1 MVGEIIW
8 NHGSYIL
15 IIYNG
20 ESWIINDNHGCWI
33 EYWRGSTLR
42 CHQTWPGNRHQNEG
56 LDLGK
61 SNGGIPSFGDSAP
74 RKYPEM
80 AKSHESWTAYDH
92 QVAIEQVKWWSPA
105 ASLPDP
111 IDYSWVLYFNTS
123 KKKWKR
129 SSQLNAS
136 PELAWS
142 PDLKQLSSSGTKEPL
157 MVTYQGPS
165 KDHSWKDG
173 EHLPSNKTL

>member
-1 MVGEIIW
+1 MIQPPE
-8 NHGSYIL
+8 
-15 IIYNG
+15 
-20 ESWIINDNHGCWI
+20 
-33 EYWRGSTLR
+33 
-42 CHQTWPGNRHQNEG
+42 
-56 LDLGK
+56 
-61 SNGGIPSFGDSAP
+61 
-74 RKYPEM
+74 KYPEM

-142 PDLKQLSSSGTKEPL
+142 PDLNSSVPVEPKSPWWWPIRDPQKTTAGKTANIFHQTRPCKRTPVAIFRNHRRYYEHMLDHTVRCSHLSIYCGLRRDL
-157 MVTYQGPS
+157 M
-165 KDHSWKDG
+165 W
-173 EHLPSNKTL
+173 LPSGNLT